1 MKMFRILGRS
11 IRDSFKSVF
20 RNFSLSIASIACTTI
35 TLILV
40 SVALVV
46 SHNVNNVTEKLESE
60 LSIVVYLNKET
71 TLEQVDIVETKIKNL
86 ENVDSVEYKS
96 KDEWKV
102 EMQSYSE
109 TLDTTLSYIESNP
122 LLDSFVVTVD
132 DVKNFGTTA
141 EAIRTIEYVESA
153 DYGAGMVDQIVNIFD
168 IIEKPKHIKEEGI
181 ALTQAQQIYFINL
194 CDKNEY
200 GHMFKFILYQGLR
213 IGEALALTYK
223 DIDFNNKT
231 ININKQLTPDGIVE
245 YTKNQQS
252 TRTIPLFNKSKN
264 LIRFNNNSNE
274 RIFNIN
280 YRIANYNLNKIIENH
295 NLPKITPH
303 DLRHTFIT
311 NCKIKN
317 IPEHVIQAIVG
328 HEIGSKVTK
337 QVYTHFNLED
347 NLSYIDKLND

>member
-1 MKMFRILGRS
+1 MISEVASKQKEQQMKYRNKTIHKHPKANTWYTRFRYAGSQFYISGKTQLECLKKLKEALKETETDYQPKIKS
-11 IRDSFKSVF
+11 ITFIEWYNKWLELFKKDVKPQ
-20 RNFSLSIASIACTTI
+20 TI
-35 TLILV
+35 KDYIKNLNKLNETFKNKDINLIT
-40 SVALVV
+40 ALEI
-46 SHNVNNVTEKLESE
+46 NQL
-60 LSIVVYLNKET
+60 LNKEQKSRARQK
-71 TLEQVDIVETKIKNL
+71 LYEFLKPIFTKAKAYKIIK
-86 ENVDSVEYKS
+86 D
-96 KDEWKV
+96 
-102 EMQSYSE
+102 
-109 TLDTTLSYIESNP
+109 
-122 LLDSFVVTVD
+122 
-132 DVKNFGTTA
+132 
-141 EAIRTIEYVESA
+141 
-153 DYGAGMVDQIVNIFD
+153 NIFD